1 MTPATMLQPFLDE
14 QDGVVTTEQARAVGV
29 TPRQLRTL
37 TAHGWYQPT
46 RGVYIAPDP
55 IDAFR
60 AGLRAELLICP
71 EAMGC
76 GRSSARVHGLSGL
89 PIWTAL
95 EVPEL
100 LLPARRLRAQRPGV
114 RVRFGPGDGVEQAG
128 FVVSSIGQ
136 TISQLCYD
144 LTLDDMV
151 CLLDSA
157 LRLGWE
163 PSHYPLSRARLAHLS
178 SALALA
184 DGRSESALET
194 LLRLVLVRA
203 GLAPDELQWK
213 LFNSRG
219 VIWARLD
226 IAWPSLRLVVEADGR
241 EYHDK
246 LKPLYRDRDRQND
259 VSKIGWTVLRYTWRD
274 VKNRPRWI
282 VAQVRATLA
291 RLSRL
296 PRLIP

>member
-1 MTPATMLQPFLDE
+1 MTPATLLQPFLLE
-14 QDGVVTTEQARAVGV
+14 QDGVVTTEQARTVGV

-37 TAHGWYQPT
+37 TAHGWSQPT

-60 AGLRAELLICP
+60 AGLRAELLHCP
-71 EAMGC
+71 EAIGC
-76 GRSSARVHGLSGL
+76 GRSAARVHKLSGL
-89 PIWTAL
+89 PIWTAA

-100 LLPARRLRAQRPGV
+100 LLPATKLRAQRPRV
-114 RVRFGPGDGVEQAG
+114 RVRFGPGDGVERDG
-128 FVVSSIGQ
+128 FVIGSIGQ

-163 PSHYPLSRARLAHLS
+163 PADYPLSRARLAHLS
-178 SALALA
+178 SALALS

-194 LLRLVLVRA
+194 LLRLLLVRA
-203 GLAPDELQWK
+203 GLAPEELQWK

-219 VIWARLD
+219 ILWARLD
-226 IAWPSLRLVVEADGR
+226 IAWPSCRLVVEADGR
-241 EYHDK
+241 EYHDQ
-246 LKPLYRDRDRQND
+246 PEALYKDRGRQND
-259 VSKIGWTVLRYTWRD
+259 VGGKIGWTVLRYTWWD
-274 VKNRPRWI
+274 VKHRPRWI

-296 PRLIP
+296 IP